1 MALCLLNN
9 MQTEKTI
16 NVLYVDDELNNLE
29 SFKANFRRHY
39 QVFTAISAKV
49 AKQILAENDIHV
61 LITDQRMPVTSGTQM
76 LDEVI
81 NEYPHQT
88 RILLTAYAE
97 NEAILD
103 AFQRGLIFKY
113 VIKPYNQDELK
124 QLIDNAYEIHSL
136 KLLKETLYKKWI
148 NASQKLDLAQ
158 KLKRE

>member
-1 MALCLLNN
+1 
-9 MQTEKTI
+9 MQTEKII

-39 QVFTAISAKV
+39 NVFTAISAKV
-49 AKQILAENDIHV
+49 AKQILAENYIHV
-61 LITDQRMPVTSGTQM
+61 LITDQRMPITSGTQM

-81 NEYPHQT
+81 NEFPHQT

-113 VIKPYNQDELK
+113 IIKPYNQEELK
-124 QLIDNAYEIHSL
+124 QLIDNAYEIHAL

-148 NASQKLDLAQ
+148 NANQKLDLAQ

>member
-1 MALCLLNN
+1 MTLCLLNN

-39 QVFTAISAKV
+39 HVFTAISAKV

-81 NEYPHQT
+81 YEYPHQT

-113 VIKPYNQDELK
+113 VIKPYNQPELK

-148 NASQKLDLAQ
+148 NANQKLDLAQ